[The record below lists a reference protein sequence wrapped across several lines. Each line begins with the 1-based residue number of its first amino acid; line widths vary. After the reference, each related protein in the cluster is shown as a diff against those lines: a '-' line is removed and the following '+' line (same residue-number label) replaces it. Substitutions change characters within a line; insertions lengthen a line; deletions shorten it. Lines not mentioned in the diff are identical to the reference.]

1 VTPRN
6 RCDGDLL
13 RNPTATFRLAVVF
26 LALVAATTVLTLVN
40 VEVPP
45 LLHRLDRWWRD
56 IVQPPAAWAEYVSDV
71 LYYIGNSW
79 ATVPFRIAIGIWL
92 WRRRRWIDLAAW
104 LGAWAIADLLSGV
117 LKVGVEQPRPDG
129 SDNYAFPSGHAKSA
143 AQISVGLVLLTI
155 PPWRP
160 RWPGWV
166 ACTLW
171 IAAMA
176 WSRTILDKH
185 WASNV
190 ITGALLGTG
199 AMLLAAA
206 AAQRYRDH
214 RSSNEG

>member
-1 VTPRN
+1 MTTRN

-13 RNPTATFRLAVVF
+13 RNPTATFRLAVAL
-26 LALVAATTVLTLVN
+26 LALVATATVLTLVN

-79 ATVPFRIAIGIWL
+79 TTIPFRVAIGIWL

-104 LGAWAIADLLSGV
+104 LGAWAIADLLTDA
-117 LKVGVEQPRPDG
+117 LKIGVEQPRPDG
-129 SDNYAFPSGHAKSA
+129 SDNYAFPSGHTKSA
-143 AQISVGLVLLTI
+143 AQISVGLVLLAI

-171 IAAMA
+171 IAVMA
-176 WSRTILDKH
+176 WSRTVLDKH

-206 AAQRYRDH
+206 AAQRYRDR
-214 RSSNEG
+214 RSTNEG